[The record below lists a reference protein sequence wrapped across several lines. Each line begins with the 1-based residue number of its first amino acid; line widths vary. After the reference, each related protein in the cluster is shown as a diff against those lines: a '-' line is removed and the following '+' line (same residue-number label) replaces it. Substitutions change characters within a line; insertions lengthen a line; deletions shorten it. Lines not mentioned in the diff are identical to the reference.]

1 MFGYREVDCK
11 GRKSSQEAILIAEK
25 GDFMEVKESLGQ
37 EVIILNIVKEDY
49 ERRD

>member
-1 MFGYREVDCK
+1 M
-11 GRKSSQEAILIAEK
+11 IAEK

-49 ERRD
+49 ERRDYRKCQHAFPAK